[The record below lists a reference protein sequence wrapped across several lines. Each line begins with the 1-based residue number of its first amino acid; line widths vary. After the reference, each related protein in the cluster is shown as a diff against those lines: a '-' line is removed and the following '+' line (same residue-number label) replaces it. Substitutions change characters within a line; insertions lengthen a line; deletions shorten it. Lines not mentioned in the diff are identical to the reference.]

1 VHQQLKQLKNHKENK
16 MAKGV
21 KHYFKSGKEY
31 KGATHKDTK
40 GKLMSGKKHTAS
52 SKYLVHKKQLKKKK

>member
-1 VHQQLKQLKNHKENK
+1 

-40 GKLMSGKKHTAS
+40 GRLMSGKTHIAS
-52 SKYLVHKKQLKKKK
+52 SKYLVHKKDLKKQKNND